1 MRGFVRGGGGVS
13 GCVTV
18 CQRGCVVVCVCEGVS
33 EGVER
38 IRCSVSGA
46 SKGCINAVLRKK
58 DSVE

>member
-1 MRGFVRGGGGVS
+1 M
-13 GCVTV
+13 
-18 CQRGCVVVCVCEGVS
+18 CVCEGVS